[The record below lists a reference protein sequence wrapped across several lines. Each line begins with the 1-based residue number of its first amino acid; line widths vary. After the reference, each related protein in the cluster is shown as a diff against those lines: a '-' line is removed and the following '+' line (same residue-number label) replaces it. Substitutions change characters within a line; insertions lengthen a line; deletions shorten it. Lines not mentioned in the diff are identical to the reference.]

1 MFQDFNVIDSDG
13 HTLEPPDLY
22 ERYLDKRF
30 VHRVQQG
37 PRGLLV
43 DGQETA
49 SHPPGTLE
57 TLRFTPDL
65 ILERYG
71 RLAAEG
77 FTAAG
82 VVEALDVEGID
93 VSVIYG
99 PLYPCWIEGMDP
111 ELACGL
117 ARAYSRWLAEYSAD
131 SGGRI
136 VGAAPI
142 PLHSVDGALAELAY
156 ASEDLGIRAVWTRPN
171 PVRGKP
177 LGSAEFEP
185 FFEALADRD
194 MPLSLH
200 EGSGSMM
207 QNIGSE
213 RFTGTWF
220 EQHAC
225 VHPMEQQM
233 AMLSLI
239 VQGVFERHP
248 TLRVAFL
255 ESGSAWLPSWL
266 HRLDEHAELVA
277 WKDAPYLRLKPS
289 DYFRQSCFISC
300 DPDEDLVYQVVETI
314 GDDRIVFATDFPHP
328 DAKYPNAVKSFM
340 ELPRLTKDTRRKILW
355 DNALAFYGSAIERGS
370 A

>member
-1 MFQDFNVIDSDG
+1 MFHDLRIVDSDG
-13 HTLEPPDLY
+13 HTLEPPDLF
-22 ERYLDKRF
+22 ERYLDKKF
-30 VHRVQQG
+30 VHRVEQSG
-37 PRGLLV
+37 HGLSI
-43 DGQETA
+43 DGHETA
-49 SHPPGTLE
+49 LHPPGTLE

-71 RLAAEG
+71 SLAAEG
-77 FTAAG
+77 FTAEG
-82 VVEALDVEGID
+82 VVNALDVEGID

-111 ELACGL
+111 ELACAL
-117 ARAYSRWLAEYSAD
+117 ARAYSRWLAQYSAD

-142 PLHSVDGALAELAY
+142 PLHSIEGALAELSY
-156 ASEDLGIRAVWTRPN
+156 AHEQLGINAAWTRPN
-171 PVRGKP
+171 PVGGRP
-177 LGSAEFEP
+177 LGAPEFDP
-185 FFEALADRD
+185 FFEALADQKI
-194 MPLSLH
+194 PLSLH

-213 RFTGTWF
+213 RFTETWF

-255 ESGSAWLPSWL
+255 ESGAAWLPSWL

-277 WKDAPYLRLKPS
+277 WREAPYLSLKPS

-300 DPDEDLVYQVVETI
+300 DPDDELLYQVIEAL

-340 ELPRLTKDTRRKILW
+340 GLPKVTVESQRKILW
-355 DNALAFYGSAIERGS
+355 DNAVAFYGPVVERS
-370 A
+370 LA